1 MNITKDT
8 TDADLFYPITRTR
21 KALAEMAA
29 SDMRDSE
36 YLSNAVNSVARA
48 EGVAEV
54 NYLLRNALAAG
65 ATVEEIE
72 RTLLQC
78 ALRSADDTY
87 SGRNNDAR
95 RSKRDG
101 LVERVK
107 ELTQFNGI
115 ARIVDHGDHKTGCQA

>member
-115 ARIVDHGDHKTGCQA
+115 ARIVEAQA